1 MYLESVASLMAQKRF
16 VSSDVCTSQDIF
28 APNHCLC
35 KERSTC
41 MKFDDDANNVEDSGV
56 AYDSDGGRCAIAMD
70 G

>member
-35 KERSTC
+35 KERSSSRKPTLGSHY
-41 MKFDDDANNVEDSGV
+41 KGA
-56 AYDSDGGRCAIAMD
+56 
-70 G
+70 